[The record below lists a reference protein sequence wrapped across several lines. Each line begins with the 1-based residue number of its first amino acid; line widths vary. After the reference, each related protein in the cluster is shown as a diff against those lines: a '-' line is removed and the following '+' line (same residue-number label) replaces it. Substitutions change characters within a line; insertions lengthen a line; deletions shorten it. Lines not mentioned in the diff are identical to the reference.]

1 MRTVIAI
8 TAVVAAAVDLVAA
21 AVAVEDRVSSPSTII
36 IIVWRAITGRLLYF
50 FIIKYFSIIIV
61 YVKLDLK
68 IDPQNMTDER

>member
-21 AVAVEDRVSSPSTII
+21 SAAVEDRVSSPSTII

-50 FIIKYFSIIIV
+50 FIIKYFS
-61 YVKLDLK
+61 KLDLK
-68 IDPQNMTDER
+68 VDPHTKHDR

>member
-21 AVAVEDRVSSPSTII
+21 SAAVEDRVSSPSTII

-50 FIIKYFSIIIV
+50 FIKYFS
-61 YVKLDLK
+61 KLDLK
-68 IDPQNMTDER
+68 VDPHTKHDR

>member
-36 IIVWRAITGRLLYF
+36 IIVWRAITGRLCIFYH
-50 FIIKYFSIIIV
+50 
-61 YVKLDLK
+61 
-68 IDPQNMTDER
+68 